1 MGLYEE
7 LRKENYLYVQG
18 KNPNTLKACCEYIEG
33 IIGKRPLD
41 SQRNVASRH
50 HVTEVSLRNHLKE
63 IMLRLNLK
71 PEEHPLRKSCENC
84 PYYLAF
90 HKKEA

>member
-1 MGLYEE
+1 MSLYEE

-18 KNPNTLKACCEYIEG
+18 KNPNTLKACCELEG

-71 PEEHPLRKSCENC
+71 PEEHPFRKSCENC

-90 HKKEA
+90 HKKEG